1 MDHRADINDQGHEAN
16 LRCPGGLSRRKSH
29 RRAQRK
35 KGPLKPR
42 VLNSPNQP
50 YIKPKSKREDFLR
63 TFSKKSGRGA
73 MRSLQP
79 KQEVIS
85 TLLT

>member
-29 RRAQRK
+29 MGGRK
-35 KGPLKPR
+35 KKGASKAE

-50 YIKPKSKREDFLR
+50 NIKPKLEKGGDFRDFCVLQKPLR
-63 TFSKKSGRGA
+63 
-73 MRSLQP
+73 LQY
-79 KQEVIS
+79 
-85 TLLT
+85 LDM